1 MNISSSTQPLTGICG
16 LQQWEREFLDVSPR
30 QSLLGK
36 PIWAYKVT
44 DEELTSLKLKLKS
57 MLGAKDPN
65 IIINASIIFDKL
77 FVLYAATWLQRNY
90 GGGRDKW
97 QPLFDSLG
105 IRDYRPYYQSSIR
118 GAVERGLDTWKQTI
132 FDTTRDEYFATLF
145 CQGGVPRAILTG
157 ENETHLRQY
166 LINLIEEYSR
176 FHLSKSSYELAGES
190 LHNLPKSLQQDSLAK
205 LAASLLDDLI
215 LLRDEHH
222 LYAVKDPVLELD
234 AKKPKWKKS
243 LKFLLDDDEA
253 TELMRVLL
261 RRASSIVKREKHPI
275 RVTRFLREGQ
285 EGWHLEALIH
295 LNATINPDDLNEQLE
310 NAELPKFFDM
320 YSISSTLERKL
331 SASFNLKTDGA
342 ERWQVSR
349 KTVNYFGE
357 PAQNELSFELWS
369 EDKKLT
375 SNIYYRGE
383 ALSNEMPW
391 IFASASKGLMF
402 VGQGSVK
409 SRNEKVYIVS
419 TAEPVASNTL
429 STVEHVGNIAGSER
443 AVYEVYGSAKVLTI
457 HGSFKVITD
466 CVSTNVVLCQVKGA
480 LEPLAV
486 DDKVYKGLPI
496 LVSNLDGNIAEI
508 PVEELFWKSKE
519 QDKVSAWQADNVFG
533 RGNVI
538 WSKDDDILWQSNLN
552 VIPEK
557 SSFTHHLNGA
567 GRLEVNVINFKND
580 GVALCQSQE
589 RWLRSVE
596 PAILGQRLDIQLPN
610 GIAAS
615 VSADLRWPNSGSL
628 SFEIPT
634 GQNGLCLISHTGRPV
649 TKYQR
654 TCIDDLYRC
663 SLKVVCDNASAIW
676 GFKINAVLIKEN
688 RGEQRDEIK
697 VSLNEHLRFGNIEIS
712 PVMLIDCQVLIKLAN
727 TLYAQSDDTWDFIS
741 FRVEN
746 KALGYSSDL
755 AKIYP
760 DRHLAIPVANERRI
774 KEKFFINNMHA
785 HKHPDSVNLKLRPMW
800 KLNESEV
807 VMDVDYDEQNRKSFV
822 VPRDLQTGPWLV
834 FADPEHKVQP
844 TVVTVF
850 GENVDFDETLSCA
863 IKSNDLKWFHDVL
876 KLMEQDPTHKA
887 WDELEIFIDA
897 LSLVRANT
905 FNVFIHMVNYPKLFA
920 LLLFRKSEQEWF
932 EDVWK
937 LQNQLPFSWFCLDL
951 EHWYSAMDS
960 LIARIDR
967 DVSSLGLDVV
977 MSQQL
982 MMMQIEDFLE
992 KLSSRG
998 EGFATIAD
1006 ILRYKK
1012 IGKTCDWIKSHSDD
1026 WKLNQFDS
1034 FHMAKKQL
1042 FERQNGKFICRIQ
1055 SARKDEEFRHE
1066 LKPNLM
1072 RAVLPQK
1079 LYCLLINPTLPD
1091 NVYKN
1096 QFFMLELPVLTAYWA
1111 SGHLNSEDDFP
1122 VSYKPFGRFLQVA
1135 ISRLLSEDREWV
1147 HKAYSLALQASFLIS
1162 KD

>member
-1 MNISSSTQPLTGICG
+1 MLNQRCGADITDIYPLFLSFLTSVNNKITSHLWRGIKKKEIIMNEPNNISGIPS
-16 LQQWEREFLDVSPR
+16 LQLWEREFLSVSPR

-44 DEELTSLKLKLKS
+44 DEELTSLKMKLKS

-77 FVLYAATWLQRNY
+77 FVLYSATWLQRNY
-90 GGGRDKW
+90 GGGREKW

-118 GAVERGLDTWKQTI
+118 GAVERGLYSWKQTI

-145 CQGGVPRAILTG
+145 CQGGFPRAILTG

-176 FHLSKSSYELAGES
+176 FHLSKSSYELAEES
-190 LHNLPKSLQQDSLAK
+190 LPNLPKSLQQDSLAK

-234 AKKPKWKKS
+234 AKKPKWKKD

-253 TELMRVLL
+253 TELKRVLL

-275 RVTRFLREGQ
+275 SITRFLREGQ

-310 NAELPKFFDM
+310 NVELPKFFDM

-342 ERWQVSR
+342 KRWQVSR

-409 SRNEKVYIVS
+409 SQSEKVYIVS
-419 TAEPVASNTL
+419 SAEPVPSNAL
-429 STVEHVGNIAGSER
+429 STVEHVGTIAGAER
-443 AVYEVYGSAKVLTI
+443 AVYEVYGSAKVSTI

-466 CVSTNVVLCQVKGA
+466 CVSTNVVMCQIKGA

-496 LVSNLDGNIAEI
+496 LVSNLDGNTTEI
-508 PVEELFWKSKE
+508 PVGELFWKSKE
-519 QDKVSAWQADNVFG
+519 QDKVSAWQAENVFG

-538 WSKDDDILWQSNLN
+538 WSKNGDILWQSNLN

-557 SSFTHHLNGA
+557 SNFTHNLNSA

-610 GIAAS
+610 GIAAF
-615 VSADLRWPNSGSL
+615 VSADLRWPNSRSL

-663 SLKVVCDNASAIW
+663 SLKVVCDNESAIW

-688 RGEQRDEIK
+688 REHQTDQIK
-697 VSLNEHLRFGNIEIS
+697 VSLNEFLRFGDAELT
-712 PVMLIDCQVLIKLAN
+712 PVMTIDCQALIKLAN
-727 TLYAQSDDTWDFIS
+727 TLYAQSDNSWDYVS

-746 KALGYSSDL
+746 KFLNYRSDL
-755 AKIYP
+755 ANIYP
-760 DRHLAIPVANERRI
+760 DRHLAIPIANENRV
-774 KEKFFINNMHA
+774 KEKFFINNMNN
-785 HKHPDSVNLKLRPMW
+785 HKYPNSVCLKLRPMW
-800 KLNESEV
+800 KLNENEV
-807 VMDVDYDEQNRKSFV
+807 EMAVDYDEQNRKLFR
-822 VPRDLQTGPWLV
+822 VPSDLETGPWLV
-834 FADPEHKVQP
+834 FADSEHKVQP
-844 TVVTVF
+844 TVVTV
-850 GENVDFDETLSCA
+850 GREEVNFDETLACA
-863 IKSNDLKWFHDVL
+863 VKNNNLAWLHDVL
-876 KLMEQDPTHKA
+876 RLMEQNPEHPA
-887 WDELEIFIDA
+887 WNEFETFVDSLK
-897 LSLVRANT
+897 LVRANT
-905 FNVFIHMVNYPKLFA
+905 FNIFIHLVNYPKVCA

-932 EDVWK
+932 DDVWK
-937 LQNQLPFSWFCLDL
+937 LQNQLPFSWFCLSLD
-951 EHWYSAMDS
+951 HWYYAMDS
-960 LIARIDR
+960 LIARVDR
-967 DVSSLGLDVV
+967 NVSSLGLDVV
-977 MSQQL
+977 MSQHL

-992 KLSSRG
+992 KLASKG
-998 EGFATIAD
+998 EGFATIVD

-1012 IGKTCDWIKSHSDD
+1012 IGKTCDWIKLHCDD
-1026 WKLNQFDS
+1026 WRLNQYDS
-1034 FHMAKKQL
+1034 FHIATKEL

-1055 SARKDEEFRHE
+1055 SVRKD
-1066 LKPNLM
+1066 
-1072 RAVLPQK
+1072 
-1079 LYCLLINPTLPD
+1079 
-1091 NVYKN
+1091 
-1096 QFFMLELPVLTAYWA
+1096 
-1111 SGHLNSEDDFP
+1111 
-1122 VSYKPFGRFLQVA
+1122 
-1135 ISRLLSEDREWV
+1135 
-1147 HKAYSLALQASFLIS
+1147 
-1162 KD
+1162 

>member
-1 MNISSSTQPLTGICG
+1 VVHFGVEFAG
-16 LQQWEREFLDVSPR
+16 LNSWK
-30 QSLLGK
+30 QS
-36 PIWAYKVT
+36 
-44 DEELTSLKLKLKS
+44 
-57 MLGAKDPN
+57 
-65 IIINASIIFDKL
+65 IFDS
-77 FVLYAATWLQRNY
+77 N
-90 GGGRDKW
+90 
-97 QPLFDSLG
+97 
-105 IRDYRPYYQSSIR
+105 
-118 GAVERGLDTWKQTI
+118 
-132 FDTTRDEYFATLF
+132 RDEYFATLF
-145 CQGGVPRAILTG
+145 CQGGFPRAILTG
-157 ENETHLRQY
+157 DNETHLRQY

-176 FHLSKSSYELAGES
+176 FHLSKSSYELAKEF
-190 LHNLPKSLQQDSLAK
+190 LPNLPKSLQQNSLAK

-215 LLRDEHH
+215 LLRDEYH
-222 LYAVKDPVLELD
+222 LYAVKDPVLELE
-234 AKKPKWKKS
+234 AKNSNWKKD

-261 RRASSIVKREKHPI
+261 RRAASIVKREKHPI
-275 RVTRFLREGQ
+275 RITRFLREGQ
-285 EGWHLEALIH
+285 EGWHLEALVY
-295 LNATINPDDLNEQLE
+295 LNATINPDDLNEQLG
-310 NAELPKFFDM
+310 NVELPKFFDL
-320 YSISSTLERKL
+320 YSISATHERKL
-331 SASFNLKTDGA
+331 SASFNLKSDGA

-409 SRNEKVYIVS
+409 SHSEKVYIVS
-419 TAEPVASNTL
+419 TAEPVPSNAL
-429 STVEHVGNIAGSER
+429 STVEHVGTIAGAEQ
-443 AVYEVYGSAKVLTI
+443 AVYEVYGSAKVSTI

-496 LVSNLDGNIAEI
+496 LFSNLDGNITEI

-538 WSKDDDILWQSNLN
+538 WSKDGDILWQSNLN

-557 SSFTHHLNGA
+557 SNFTHNLNGA

-596 PAILGQRLDIQLPN
+596 PATFGQRLDIQLPN

-615 VSADLRWPNSGSL
+615 ISADLRWPNSGAL

-634 GQNGLCLISHTGRPV
+634 GQNGLCLISPSGRPFA
-649 TKYQR
+649 KYQR
-654 TCIDDLYRC
+654 ICIDDLYRC
-663 SLKVVCDNASAIW
+663 SLKVVCDNQSAIW
-676 GFKINAVLIKEN
+676 GFKVNAVLMKVN
-688 RGEQRDEIK
+688 KGEQRDEIK
-697 VSLNEHLRFGNIEIS
+697 VSLNEHLRFGDIEIS

-727 TLYAQSDDTWDFIS
+727 TLYSQSDNTWDFVS

-746 KALGYSSDL
+746 KDLGYRCDL
-755 AKIYP
+755 AQVYP
-760 DRHLAIPVANERRI
+760 DRHLAIPVANEKRV
-774 KEKFFINNMHA
+774 KEKFFISNIKVHQ
-785 HKHPDSVNLKLRPMW
+785 HPESMGLKLRPMW
-800 KLNESEV
+800 KLNECEIDMV
-807 VMDVDYDEQNRKSFV
+807 VEYDEDHKKTFN
-822 VPRDLQTGPWLV
+822 VPSDLEVGPWLV

-844 TVVTVF
+844 TVVTIW
-850 GENVDFDETLSCA
+850 GEDVSFDETLTCA
-863 IKSNDLKWFHDVL
+863 IKSNNLGWFHDVL

-887 WDELEIFIDA
+887 WDEIEIFIDS
-897 LSLVRANT
+897 LTLVRAST

-951 EHWYSAMDS
+951 EHWSSAMDS

-967 DVSSLGLDVV
+967 DVSSLGLDAVI
-977 MSQQL
+977 SQQL

-1034 FHMAKKQL
+1034 FHMAKKEL

-1079 LYCLLINPTLPD
+1079 LYCLLINPTIPEH
-1091 NVYKN
+1091 VYKN
-1096 QFFMLELPVLTAYWA
+1096 QFFMLELPVLTAYW
-1111 SGHLNSEDDFP
+1111 SIGHLDSVDDFP

-1147 HKAYSLALQASFLIS
+1147 HKSYSLALQASFLIS